1 METIVI
7 SLGVILLAVLGIVVS
22 NLIVI
27 PLFGENFRNSLPIL
41 YILLFASA
49 FSAINS
55 FMENYFFVENKTK
68 SLLPIS
74 VTKLISFIT
83 FSLLLLPY
91 YSINGIAYASLI
103 SSLLVT
109 GMIIYSVRK

>member
-55 FMENYFFVENKTK
+55 FMENYFFVENKTM
-68 SLLPIS
+68 SLKPNFSWDEFAVNFGDLAMELIRQEQGNKKLYPIFTNLAKGS
-74 VTKLISFIT
+74 
-83 FSLLLLPY
+83 
-91 YSINGIAYASLI
+91 
-103 SSLLVT
+103 
-109 GMIIYSVRK
+109 